1 MERIGLIAGGGEIPV
16 IFAREARKKGVKVI
30 GFAVKGLA
38 SPELEGVCSKVH
50 WLGTNQIMKA
60 LLLLVVERIRRIVLL
75 GKIDKSIIYDTI
87 KKKDEGE
94 LALFKE
100 TPDKSDYTILDRVT
114 AELAKRGV
122 EVIDSLEYLSDLLPS
137 KGILTKR
144 HLSAKEK
151 EDVSFGFKIAKEI
164 ARFDIGQTIVVKDK
178 SVIAVE
184 AVEGTDRTIKRAAEL
199 GIKKFVVV
207 KVSRPKQDMRWDVPV
222 VGPETVKL
230 IADNGGKVLALE
242 EKRMFLVDKETC
254 VGLADKNDI
263 SIVVE

>member
-50 WLGTNQIMKA
+50 WLGTNQIMKG
-60 LLLLVVERIRRIVLL
+60 LLLFAVERIRRIVML
-75 GKIDKSIIYDTI
+75 GKIDKSIIYDTV
-87 KKKDEGE
+87 KKDEGE
-94 LALFKE
+94 LARFKE
-100 TPDKSDYTILDRVT
+100 TPDKSDYSILDRVT
-114 AELAKRGV
+114 AELKKRGV
-122 EVIDSLEYLSDLLPS
+122 EVIDSLEYLSGLLPS
-137 KGILTKR
+137 KGVLAKR

-164 ARFDIGQTIVVKDK
+164 AQFDIGQTIVIKDK

-199 GIKKFVVV
+199 GVKEFTVV

-222 VGPETVKL
+222 VGPETLKL

-242 EKRMFLVDKETC
+242 EKRMFLVDKDSC
-254 VGLADKNDI
+254 ARLADKNDI
-263 SIVVE
+263 SIVVV

>member
-60 LLLLVVERIRRIVLL
+60 LLLLVVERIRRIVML

-87 KKKDEGE
+87 KKDEGE
-94 LALFKE
+94 LARFKE
-100 TPDKSDYTILDRVT
+100 TPDKSDYNILDRVT
-114 AELAKRGV
+114 AELAKKGV

-199 GIKKFVVV
+199 GVKEFVVV

-230 IADNGGKVLALE
+230 IADNNGKVLALE

-254 VGLADKNDI
+254 VRVADKNDI
-263 SIVVE
+263 SIVVV